1 MFATMAIVTAPPTVA
16 NAPNFDIPRSTMLAR
31 IGHKHISV
39 KGFVPELEV
48 RYPYSSARMTAMAT
62 RSFVKTL
69 SAVGAAFAA
78 LWSYSARWQ
87 SQRRLKEAA
96 VPLAGYFHPS
106 RYALDVFRQVGDK
119 NDFEEQMRGL
129 MAPMQDL
136 KIMGDV
142 GPGLGHGGKKKKMTS
157 TAFILRC
164 CSSRLGRPQH
174 A

>member
-1 MFATMAIVTAPPTVA
+1 
-16 NAPNFDIPRSTMLAR
+16 
-31 IGHKHISV
+31 
-39 KGFVPELEV
+39 
-48 RYPYSSARMTAMAT
+48 MAT

-106 RYALDVFRQVGDK
+106 RYALDVFRRVGDK
-119 NDFEEQMRGL
+119 KDFEEQMRGL

-136 KIMGDV
+136 KIMWDV
-142 GPGLGHGGKKKKMTS
+142 GPGLGHGVKKRRR
-157 TAFILRC
+157 LRRHSSFAAAPVGLGIRGMPRYAVTHRGP
-164 CSSRLGRPQH
+164 SSRHPLSANKRVTRHPMMMILSATGHR
-174 A
+174 AE

>member
-1 MFATMAIVTAPPTVA
+1 VDDSDGDAKLCEDAF
-16 NAPNFDIPRSTMLAR
+16 
-31 IGHKHISV
+31 
-39 KGFVPELEV
+39 
-48 RYPYSSARMTAMAT
+48 SSR
-62 RSFVKTL
+62 RR
-69 SAVGAAFAA
+69 FAA

-119 NDFEEQMRGL
+119 KDFEEQMRGL

-142 GPGLGHGGKKKKMTS
+142 GPGAWS
-157 TAFILRC
+157 
-164 CSSRLGRPQH
+164 
-174 A
+174 